1 LNRSFSFGLVD
12 KLFIMKKQLILLTA
26 LFIALGFQSCG
37 VYSFTGASIP
47 VEAKTISVLYFPNK
61 ATMVQPMLS
70 KNITEALQDKFR
82 SSSSLS
88 ITQRNGDL
96 AIEGE
101 ITGYDTQPIAIQ
113 GNQVAALNRLTVTI
127 NVRFRNRF
135 DEKANF
141 ESTFSR
147 YSDYPSSKSLSSAE
161 TDLLPGMV
169 DQLVQDVYN
178 KCVVNW

>member
-1 LNRSFSFGLVD
+1 
-12 KLFIMKKQLILLTA
+12 MKKSFIFLVLALLVPILH
-26 LFIALGFQSCG
+26 SCG

-61 ATMVQPMLS
+61 ATMVQTMLS
-70 KNITEALQDKFR
+70 KRITEALQNKFR
-82 SSSSLS
+82 SESSLS

-96 AIEGE
+96 AVEGE

-113 GNQVAALNRLTVTI
+113 GNQTAALNRLTITV

-141 ESTFSR
+141 ESSFSR
-147 YSDYPSSKSLSSAE
+147 YRDYSSSKSLTSAE
-161 TDLLPGMV
+161 QVLLPGMIEE
-169 DQLVQDVYN
+169 LIQDIYN

>member
-1 LNRSFSFGLVD
+1 
-12 KLFIMKKQLILLTA
+12 MKKSFIFLVVALLVPILH
-26 LFIALGFQSCG
+26 SCG
-37 VYSFTGASIP
+37 VYSFTGASVP
-47 VEAKTISVLYFPNK
+47 AEAKTISVLYFPNK

-70 KNITEALQDKFR
+70 KSITEALQDKFR
-82 SSSSLS
+82 SESSLS

-96 AIEGE
+96 AVEGE

-113 GNQVAALNRLTVTI
+113 GNQTAALNRLTITV

-141 ESTFSR
+141 ESSFSR
-147 YSDYPSSKSLSSAE
+147 YRDYSSSKSLSSAE
-161 TDLLPGMV
+161 QELLPAMIEE
-169 DQLVQDVYN
+169 LIQDIYN

>member
-1 LNRSFSFGLVD
+1 MRRAFV
-12 KLFIMKKQLILLTA
+12 LIFVF
-26 LFIALGFQSCG
+26 FIAFIFQGCG

-47 VEAKTISVLYFPNK
+47 PEAKTISVLYFPNK
-61 ATMVQPMLS
+61 ASMVQPMLS

-82 SSSSLS
+82 SESSLS

-96 AIEGE
+96 SVEGE

-113 GNQVAALNRLTVTI
+113 GNQTAALNRLTLTV

-135 DEKANF
+135 EEKANF
-141 ESTFSR
+141 ESSFSR
-147 YSDYPSSKSLSSAE
+147 YRDYPSSKSLSSAE
-161 TDLLPGMV
+161 TDLLPGMIEE
-169 DQLVQDVYN
+169 LIQDIYN

>member
-1 LNRSFSFGLVD
+1 
-12 KLFIMKKQLILLTA
+12 MKKSFIFLVVALLVPILH
-26 LFIALGFQSCG
+26 SCG
-37 VYSFTGASIP
+37 VYTFTGASVP
-47 VEAKTISVLYFPNK
+47 AEAKTISVLYFPNK

-70 KNITEALQDKFR
+70 KSITEALQDKFR
-82 SSSSLS
+82 SESSLS

-96 AIEGE
+96 AVEGE

-113 GNQVAALNRLTVTI
+113 GNQTAALNRLTITV

-141 ESTFSR
+141 ESSFSR
-147 YSDYPSSKSLSSAE
+147 YRDYSSSKSLSSAE
-161 TDLLPGMV
+161 SELLPGMIEE
-169 DQLVQDVYN
+169 LIQDIYN

>member
-1 LNRSFSFGLVD
+1 MRKAFV
-12 KLFIMKKQLILLTA
+12 
-26 LFIALGFQSCG
+26 LFIAFLFAITISGCG

-47 VEAKTISVLYFPNK
+47 PEAKTISVLYFPNK

-70 KNITEALQDKFR
+70 KNVTEALQDKFR
-82 SSSSLS
+82 SESSLS
-88 ITQRNGDL
+88 VIQRNGDL

-113 GNQVAALNRLTVTI
+113 ANQTAALNRLTVTV

-135 DEKANF
+135 EEKANF
-141 ESTFSR
+141 ETTFSR
-147 YSDYPSSKSLSSAE
+147 YRDYSSNKSLSSAE
-161 TDLLPGMV
+161 QELLPGMIEEM
-169 DQLVQDVYN
+169 VQDIYN

>member
-1 LNRSFSFGLVD
+1 
-12 KLFIMKKQLILLTA
+12 MKKSIIFLVLVLLVPILN
-26 LFIALGFQSCG
+26 SCG
-37 VYSFTGASIP
+37 VYSFTGASVP

-82 SSSSLS
+82 SESGLS

-96 AIEGE
+96 AVEGE

-113 GNQVAALNRLTVTI
+113 GNQTAALNRLTITV

-135 DEKANF
+135 DEKSNF
-141 ESTFSR
+141 ESSFSR
-147 YSDYPSSKSLSSAE
+147 YRDYSSSKSLSSAE
-161 TDLLPGMV
+161 SELLPGMIEE
-169 DQLVQDVYN
+169 LVQDIYN

>member
-1 LNRSFSFGLVD
+1 
-12 KLFIMKKQLILLTA
+12 MKKSFIFLVVALLIPILH
-26 LFIALGFQSCG
+26 SCG
-37 VYSFTGASIP
+37 VYSFTGASVP
-47 VEAKTISVLYFPNK
+47 AEAKTISVLYFPNK

-70 KNITEALQDKFR
+70 KSITEALQDKFR
-82 SSSSLS
+82 SESSLS

-96 AIEGE
+96 AVEGE

-113 GNQVAALNRLTVTI
+113 GNQTAALNRLTVTV

-141 ESTFSR
+141 ESSFSR
-147 YSDYPSSKSLSSAE
+147 YRDYSSSKSLPSAE
-161 TDLLPGMV
+161 QELLPGMIEE
-169 DQLVQDVYN
+169 LIQDIYN

>member
-1 LNRSFSFGLVD
+1 
-12 KLFIMKKQLILLTA
+12 MKKSFIFLIAPLFA
-26 LFIALGFQSCG
+26 LVFQGCG
-37 VYSFTGASIP
+37 VYSFTGASVP

-70 KNITEALQDKFR
+70 KSITEALQDKFR
-82 SSSSLS
+82 SESSLS

-96 AIEGE
+96 AVEGE

-113 GNQVAALNRLTVTI
+113 GNQTAALNRLTVTV

-135 DEKANF
+135 KEKDNF
-141 ESTFSR
+141 ESSFSR
-147 YSDYPSSKSLSSAE
+147 YRDYPSSKSLSSAE
-161 TDLLPGMV
+161 SDLLPGMIEEM
-169 DQLVQDVYN
+169 VQDIYN

>member
-1 LNRSFSFGLVD
+1 
-12 KLFIMKKQLILLTA
+12 MKKIIIFLVVALLVPILH
-26 LFIALGFQSCG
+26 SCG
-37 VYSFTGASIP
+37 VYSFTGASVP

-61 ATMVQPMLS
+61 AAMVQPMLS
-70 KNITEALQDKFR
+70 KRITEALQDKFR
-82 SSSSLS
+82 SESSLS

-96 AIEGE
+96 AVEGE

-113 GNQVAALNRLTVTI
+113 GNQTAALNRLTITV

-141 ESTFSR
+141 ESSFSR
-147 YSDYPSSKSLSSAE
+147 YRDYSSSKSLSSAE
-161 TDLLPGMV
+161 SELLPGMIEE
-169 DQLVQDVYN
+169 LIQDIYN

>member
-1 LNRSFSFGLVD
+1 MRKAFV
-12 KLFIMKKQLILLTA
+12 
-26 LFIALGFQSCG
+26 LFIAFLFAITMSGCG

-47 VEAKTISVLYFPNK
+47 PEAKTISVLYFPNK

-70 KNITEALQDKFR
+70 KNVTEALQDKFR
-82 SSSSLS
+82 SESSLS
-88 ITQRNGDL
+88 VIQRNGDL

-113 GNQVAALNRLTVTI
+113 ANQTAALNRLTVTV

-135 DEKANF
+135 EEKANF
-141 ESTFSR
+141 ETTFSR
-147 YSDYPSSKSLSSAE
+147 YRDYSSNKSLSSAE
-161 TDLLPGMV
+161 HELLPGMIEEM
-169 DQLVQDVYN
+169 VQDIYN

>member
-1 LNRSFSFGLVD
+1 
-12 KLFIMKKQLILLTA
+12 
-26 LFIALGFQSCG
+26 
-37 VYSFTGASIP
+37 
-47 VEAKTISVLYFPNK
+47 
-61 ATMVQPMLS
+61 MVQPMLS

-113 GNQVAALNRLTVTI
+113 GNQIAAMNRLTVTV

-135 DEKANF
+135 DEKTNF

-147 YSDYPSSKSLSSAE
+147 YRDYNSSISLSSAE
-161 TDLLPGMV
+161 GNLLPGMIEE
-169 DQLVQDVYN
+169 LVQDIYN

>member
-1 LNRSFSFGLVD
+1 
-12 KLFIMKKQLILLTA
+12 MKKSIIFLVVALLVPILH
-26 LFIALGFQSCG
+26 SCG
-37 VYSFTGASIP
+37 VYSFTGASVP

-70 KNITEALQDKFR
+70 KSITEALQDKFR
-82 SSSSLS
+82 SESSLS

-96 AIEGE
+96 AVEGE

-113 GNQVAALNRLTVTI
+113 GNQTAALNRLTITV

-141 ESTFSR
+141 ESSFSR
-147 YSDYPSSKSLSSAE
+147 YRDYSSSKSLSSAE
-161 TDLLPGMV
+161 QELLPGMIEE
-169 DQLVQDVYN
+169 LIQDIYN

>member
-1 LNRSFSFGLVD
+1 
-12 KLFIMKKQLILLTA
+12 MKKSFIFLV
-26 LFIALGFQSCG
+26 IALLVPILHSCG
-37 VYSFTGASIP
+37 VYSFTGASVP

-70 KNITEALQDKFR
+70 KSITEALQDKFR
-82 SSSSLS
+82 SESSLS

-96 AIEGE
+96 AVEGE

-113 GNQVAALNRLTVTI
+113 GNQTAALNRLTITV

-141 ESTFSR
+141 ESSFSR
-147 YSDYPSSKSLSSAE
+147 YRDYSSSKSLSSAE
-161 TDLLPGMV
+161 QELLPGMIEE
-169 DQLVQDVYN
+169 LIQDIYN